1 MYDYPWIITK
11 MDTDIVETR
20 KNKDSVKCNIIVVL
34 DEHNRVAITGSK
46 YIVLNI
52 TSEQY
57 NPIKITG
64 LFKRGSLCS
73 RRGHARTLT
82 RTWYSIASHR
92 SLHWRLEASLVLL

>member
-11 MDTDIVETR
+11 MDTDIVETT
-20 KNKDSVKCNIIVVL
+20 KNKDSVKCNINVVL
-34 DEHNRVAITGSK
+34 DEHNRVAIAGSK

-64 LFKRGSLCS
+64 LFKRGFALQQK
-73 RRGHARTLT
+73 GNARTLT
-82 RTWYSIASHR
+82 RTRYSIASHR
-92 SLHWRLEASLVLL
+92 ISSLAS

>member
-1 MYDYPWIITK
+1 M
-11 MDTDIVETR
+11 ETT

-46 YIVLNI
+46 YIVLNHI

-64 LFKRGSLCS
+64 LFKRVFALQQKGTCEDS
-73 RRGHARTLT
+73 
-82 RTWYSIASHR
+82 Y
-92 SLHWRLEASLVLL
+92 EDLVQHC

>member
-11 MDTDIVETR
+11 MDTDMVETR

-64 LFKRGSLCS
+64 LFKRGFALQQKGTCEDS
-73 RRGHARTLT
+73 
-82 RTWYSIASHR
+82 Y
-92 SLHWRLEASLVLL
+92 ENLVQHC

>member
-1 MYDYPWIITK
+1 MIIKK
-11 MDTDIVETR
+11 MDTDIVETT

-57 NPIKITG
+57 NPMKITG
-64 LFKRGSLCS
+64 LFKRGFALQQKGTCS
-73 RRGHARTLT
+73 DSYEDSVQHC
-82 RTWYSIASHR
+82 
-92 SLHWRLEASLVLL
+92 